1 MISSMKP
8 LVKYTIETDGAAR
21 GNGKGAAGAGVV
33 IRLDGKIVDKIA
45 KPLGKSGVTNNEA
58 EYSAVIIGLDAVSKI
73 AQDLEETKAS
83 VKVVSDSL
91 LLVKQLNGEY
101 AVKAENLKPLFQK
114 VKSLVKSFEKVEF
127 VHVYRE
133 DNVLA
138 DSLANEAANLA
149 ASD

>member
-1 MISSMKP
+1 MKP
-8 LVKYTIETDGAAR
+8 SMMKYTIETDGAAR

-33 IRLDGKIVDKIA
+33 IRLDGKIIDKIA

-58 EYSAVIIGLDAVSKI
+58 EYSAVIIGLDTVSKL
-73 AQDLEETKAS
+73 AQDSKAS

-114 VKSLVKSFEKVEF
+114 VKSLVKDFEKVEF
-127 VHVYRE
+127 IHVYRE
-133 DNVLA
+133 DNALA
-138 DSLANEAANLA
+138 DSLANEAADLA
-149 ASD
+149 TE